1 MGHRHRLVWLTS
13 LARFIGYPAFALT
26 AALRLARPARIP
38 ESKLLL
44 SVLYVLAVPTFWGF
58 RNVVRDRLREREAKR
73 LGARVVPR
81 VKGKWPGNIDIML
94 KLVKSLH
101 GSYVASVLDEL
112 SKEYGNTFN
121 MRLLWDDMASLP
133 PSLLHNHN
141 HLCFN
146 SFGKGPKQQARLEG
160 LLGDGIFNR
169 DGDLWKFH
177 RNMTRPFFV
186 RERISEFDLF
196 DKYAQKFLARMEEHT
211 DTGANGHPGS
221 LCESTFGD
229 SLSLSHYLFYFWIQ
243 ARLTIDA
250 ACEFLFS
257 STSVNT
263 LSLPLPTAY
272 KAEMGARGTAAPTSY
287 GSFVSAFDEAQG
299 IIPIR
304 GRMGP
309 VVNEWV
315 APLLESAIERRKEYL
330 QNGGEKGQP
339 AGDTFIDD
347 LVSSTDDK
355 MLVMDE
361 LVNILLAARDTHSNV
376 LKTLRGEILE
386 HVGPDAA
393 PTYDQIKAMK
403 YRASFLLYSAPH
415 LGKDQRVYAVRAVLN
430 ETLRLFPPVP
440 INERATYATCTIPTS
455 SSGRLYI
462 PSGVQVL
469 FSPLVMQRRQDLW
482 GADAWEFDPA
492 RWLDER
498 NEMFIKDPMRFVPF
512 NAGPRICLGQQFAYN
527 EASFV
532 LVRVLQRFDTL
543 QLAMDA
549 APAGSIPPSQWQG
562 QSGRASV
569 EKVWPKNAV
578 TLYSKG
584 GIHHPHPSSSTGS
597 NYLDALAL
605 RISEAAGK
613 AIAPPT
619 PLHNSDG
626 LLLHGRRPLPSGR
639 GRLLGQLIQSEIH
652 TAAQAGHDLLR
663 ASLRALHRPLNVL
676 LTNVSTLLAPL
687 VVLPPTNVLVPSSP
701 WVQLGASQAHALGLA
716 TLVAELLASLDALPG
731 DCAKPVLTAVRTEL
745 VALVDALE
753 QAPLGGGKKDNPLAG
768 PVAPGA
774 IAACEIAVVWRAM
787 VALAHR
793 KIDPNSTKPL
803 STKSSGPLKS
813 SSPTNKP
820 KSTLPRRL
828 TPPSTPPPAR
838 FLLPT
843 SRPPSPPTSISPSV
857 QLANDAKIVLSLLDG
872 MPRPAGDDAKEAD
885 MLVRLIDGERR
896 SSCHHQLSQIQH
908 PAPVLDLVRHIN
920 FLGRRRA
927 PGPAGHP
934 HPLARHVR
942 CRLLEID
949 EAAYRERC
957 LSGFGR
963 AEASEGVVVRAVLAR
978 LEEQHAVD
986 ARVPAWVKAWM
997 KTRAED

>member
-1 MGHRHRLVWLTS
+1 MGHHHRLVWLTS

-101 GSYVASVLDEL
+101 GSYVASVCP
-112 SKEYGNTFN
+112 
-121 MRLLWDDMASLP
+121 RLCYIIITIFVQIVTIDHDVIKFILATG
-133 PSLLHNHN
+133 
-141 HLCFN
+141 FN

-169 DGDLWKFH
+169 DGDLWKF
-177 RNMTRPFFV
+177 
-186 RERISEFDLF
+186 
-196 DKYAQKFLARMEEHT
+196 
-211 DTGANGHPGS
+211 
-221 LCESTFGD
+221 
-229 SLSLSHYLFYFWIQ
+229 

-263 LSLPLPTAY
+263 LSLPLPVAY

-309 VVNEWV
+309 YIWPLAEWKGDKVMACRRVVNEWV

-355 MLVMDE
+355 TLVMDE
-361 LVNILLAARDTHSNV
+361 LVNILLAARDTTASLLTFTTYLLTQHSNV

-393 PTYDQIKAMK
+393 PTYDQIKGMK
-403 YRASFLLYSAPH
+403 YLRAF
-415 LGKDQRVYAVRAVLN
+415 LN

-455 SSGRLYI
+455 SGRLYI

-469 FSPLVMQRRQDLW
+469 FSPLLMQRRQDLW
-482 GADAWEFDPA
+482 GADAWKFDPA

-584 GIHHPHPSSSTGS
+584 GM
-597 NYLDALAL
+597 
-605 RISEAAGK
+605 
-613 AIAPPT
+613 
-619 PLHNSDG
+619 
-626 LLLHGRRPLPSGR
+626 
-639 GRLLGQLIQSEIH
+639 
-652 TAAQAGHDLLR
+652 
-663 ASLRALHRPLNVL
+663 
-676 LTNVSTLLAPL
+676 
-687 VVLPPTNVLVPSSP
+687 
-701 WVQLGASQAHALGLA
+701 W
-716 TLVAELLASLDALPG
+716 
-731 DCAKPVLTAVRTEL
+731 
-745 VALVDALE
+745 
-753 QAPLGGGKKDNPLAG
+753 
-768 PVAPGA
+768 
-774 IAACEIAVVWRAM
+774 
-787 VALAHR
+787 
-793 KIDPNSTKPL
+793 
-803 STKSSGPLKS
+803 
-813 SSPTNKP
+813 
-820 KSTLPRRL
+820 
-828 TPPSTPPPAR
+828 
-838 FLLPT
+838 
-843 SRPPSPPTSISPSV
+843 
-857 QLANDAKIVLSLLDG
+857 
-872 MPRPAGDDAKEAD
+872 
-885 MLVRLIDGERR
+885 
-896 SSCHHQLSQIQH
+896 
-908 PAPVLDLVRHIN
+908 
-920 FLGRRRA
+920 
-927 PGPAGHP
+927 
-934 HPLARHVR
+934 
-942 CRLLEID
+942 
-949 EAAYRERC
+949 
-957 LSGFGR
+957 
-963 AEASEGVVVRAVLAR
+963 VRAGR
-978 LEEQHAVD
+978 C
-986 ARVPAWVKAWM
+986 M
-997 KTRAED
+997 

>member
-1 MGHRHRLVWLTS
+1 MGHHHRLVWLTS

-26 AALRLARPARIP
+26 TALRLARPARIP

-101 GSYVASVLDEL
+101 GSYVASVCP
-112 SKEYGNTFN
+112 
-121 MRLLWDDMASLP
+121 RLCYIIITIFVQIVTIDHDVIKFILATG
-133 PSLLHNHN
+133 
-141 HLCFN
+141 FN

-211 DTGANGHPGS
+211 DTGVPMDIQDLYASRP
-221 LCESTFGD
+221 FGD

-309 VVNEWV
+309 YIWPLAEWKGDRVMACRRVVNEWV
-315 APLLESAIERRKEYL
+315 AVSAISSLFQEEWELMRGQPLLESAIERRKEHL

-361 LVNILLAARDTHSNV
+361 LVNMLIAARDTTASLLTFTTYLLTQHSNV

-403 YRASFLLYSAPH
+403 YRASFLLCSAPH

-549 APAGSIPPSQWQG
+549 APAGSIPPPEWRS

-584 GIHHPHPSSSTGS
+584 GM
-597 NYLDALAL
+597 
-605 RISEAAGK
+605 
-613 AIAPPT
+613 
-619 PLHNSDG
+619 
-626 LLLHGRRPLPSGR
+626 
-639 GRLLGQLIQSEIH
+639 
-652 TAAQAGHDLLR
+652 
-663 ASLRALHRPLNVL
+663 
-676 LTNVSTLLAPL
+676 
-687 VVLPPTNVLVPSSP
+687 
-701 WVQLGASQAHALGLA
+701 W
-716 TLVAELLASLDALPG
+716 
-731 DCAKPVLTAVRTEL
+731 
-745 VALVDALE
+745 
-753 QAPLGGGKKDNPLAG
+753 
-768 PVAPGA
+768 
-774 IAACEIAVVWRAM
+774 
-787 VALAHR
+787 
-793 KIDPNSTKPL
+793 
-803 STKSSGPLKS
+803 
-813 SSPTNKP
+813 
-820 KSTLPRRL
+820 
-828 TPPSTPPPAR
+828 
-838 FLLPT
+838 
-843 SRPPSPPTSISPSV
+843 
-857 QLANDAKIVLSLLDG
+857 
-872 MPRPAGDDAKEAD
+872 
-885 MLVRLIDGERR
+885 
-896 SSCHHQLSQIQH
+896 
-908 PAPVLDLVRHIN
+908 
-920 FLGRRRA
+920 
-927 PGPAGHP
+927 
-934 HPLARHVR
+934 
-942 CRLLEID
+942 
-949 EAAYRERC
+949 
-957 LSGFGR
+957 
-963 AEASEGVVVRAVLAR
+963 VRAGR
-978 LEEQHAVD
+978 C
-986 ARVPAWVKAWM
+986 M
-997 KTRAED
+997 